1 MKYTLLI
8 LLMAA
13 GAAAAVAQA
22 PTTPA
27 ATPATGT
34 KTTATKPGTAK
45 TATSKP
51 AATKAAATKTAA
63 SKLPPEQDADGNPIF
78 YPDAPAK
85 LANIH
90 CATPKTCVLKL
101 PAGIPPASASLQD
114 AFSLRYQ
121 DITIGTGAVAAP
133 GMKYKLYYT
142 GWNAS
147 DGTKFD
153 STSDHPHALARDKD
167 GKPEKDAN
175 GKDKLSDELPSFSFT
190 EGEGR
195 VIPGMDLGMIGMRVG
210 GKRRIVIPYQ
220 LAYGVR
226 GRRGPN
232 AAHPGVYPKSDLLFD
247 VELLDVTDPNFHA
260 KPAPKPDATK
270 PAAPAQP
277 QPK

>member
-13 GAAAAVAQA
+13 GAAAAVAQT

-121 DITIGTGAVAAP
+121 DTTIGTGAV
-133 GMKYKLYYT
+133 
-142 GWNAS
+142 
-147 DGTKFD
+147 
-153 STSDHPHALARDKD
+153 
-167 GKPEKDAN
+167 
-175 GKDKLSDELPSFSFT
+175 LP
-190 EGEGR
+190 
-195 VIPGMDLGMIGMRVG
+195 
-210 GKRRIVIPYQ
+210 
-220 LAYGVR
+220 A
-226 GRRGPN
+226 
-232 AAHPGVYPKSDLLFD
+232 
-247 VELLDVTDPNFHA
+247 
-260 KPAPKPDATK
+260 
-270 PAAPAQP
+270 
-277 QPK
+277 

>member
-1 MKYTLLI
+1 
-8 LLMAA
+8 
-13 GAAAAVAQA
+13 
-22 PTTPA
+22 
-27 ATPATGT
+27 
-34 KTTATKPGTAK
+34 
-45 TATSKP
+45 
-51 AATKAAATKTAA
+51 
-63 SKLPPEQDADGNPIF
+63 
-78 YPDAPAK
+78 
-85 LANIH
+85 
-90 CATPKTCVLKL
+90 
-101 PAGIPPASASLQD
+101 
-114 AFSLRYQ
+114 
-121 DITIGTGAVAAP
+121 
-133 GMKYKLYYT
+133 MKYKLYYT

-153 STSDHPHALARDKD
+153 STYDHPHALARDKD
-167 GKPEKDAN
+167 GKPERDAN

-260 KPAPKPDATK
+260 KPAAKTDATK